1 MISKDETDKLTVWGV
16 PLAAFDRIGALL
28 LLAGMLVG
36 AYVMMDKYMES
47 QTTVWRNIAESV
59 DQSNEIETELLTM
72 WGSLQAAI
80 VERQKIDQAMMA
92 MIQVNQEGIRGRL
105 RAVEVKVGVAPP
117 PPATD
122 P

>member
-36 AYVMMDKYMES
+36 AYVMMDKYMAS
-47 QTTVWRNIAESV
+47 QTTVWRNIAESI
-59 DQSNEIETELLTM
+59 DQSNEIENELLTM
-72 WGSLQAAI
+72 WGSLQASI

-117 PPATD
+117 PATD